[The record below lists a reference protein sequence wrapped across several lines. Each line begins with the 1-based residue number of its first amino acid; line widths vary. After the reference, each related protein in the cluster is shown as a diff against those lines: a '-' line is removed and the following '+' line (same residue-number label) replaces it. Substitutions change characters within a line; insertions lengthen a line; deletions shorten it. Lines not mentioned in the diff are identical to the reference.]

1 MEWLEITVNTHHQDI
16 DDVCARLD
24 DLGVDGVVID
34 DEEDFKDFL
43 ENSREYWDYV
53 DEDLLAQKKN
63 VSRVKFYLENS
74 QGGMAQLRNIEAAM
88 PEREFSVRTVRDEDW
103 ENNWRQ
109 YYKPVEVGERLLI
122 VPEWEKVENSGGRA
136 VLRLDPGLIFG
147 TGAHATTQMC
157 LRALEN
163 YAAPG
168 KKAIDLGCGSGILG
182 IAAILLGADS
192 SVGCD
197 IDDKAPHI
205 AMENAALNGVG
216 ADKFSVYAGDVL
228 TDSHMKAKM
237 AGKYDIVL
245 ANIVADVIIA
255 MAPQAYEWT
264 AEDGVFICSG
274 IIEGREDEVK
284 AALSGCGFKI
294 REEHKQDNWNCYV
307 CGRM

>member
-1 MEWLEITVNTHHQDI
+1 
-16 DDVCARLD
+16 
-24 DLGVDGVVID
+24 
-34 DEEDFKDFL
+34 
-43 ENSREYWDYV
+43 
-53 DEDLLAQKKN
+53 
-63 VSRVKFYLENS
+63 
-74 QGGMAQLRNIEAAM
+74 
-88 PEREFSVRTVRDEDW
+88 
-103 ENNWRQ
+103 
-109 YYKPVEVGERLLI
+109 
-122 VPEWEKVENSGGRA
+122 
-136 VLRLDPGLIFG
+136 
-147 TGAHATTQMC
+147 MC

-216 ADKFSVYAGDVL
+216 GDKFSVYAGDVL

-264 AEDGVFICSG
+264 ADKGVFICSG

-284 AALSGCGFKI
+284 AALLGCGFEIK
-294 REEHKQDNWNCYV
+294 EEHKQDNWNCCV